1 MITGPNMAGK
11 STYLRSAALITVMAQ
26 MGSLI
31 PAREGRVGLCDRIYC
46 RVGAS
51 DNLARGESTFLVEMN
66 ETAYI
71 LNTATE
77 KSLVI
82 MDEVGRGTGTND
94 GLSIAWAVS
103 EELLGRIKCRTFFAT
118 HYHELSLLQHPRVV
132 NRSMEVL
139 EKDGGIVFLR
149 RLKEGPA
156 AESYG
161 LHVARLA
168 GLSPSVLDRARQI
181 MDQLEIRD
189 RGIGIDA
196 GESVNYEK
204 TEVNDKKN
212 KAADPI
218 FDAIVRELS
227 ALDPN
232 AVTPLEALAL
242 VSEWK
247 KRVARGTKPHGGKPA
262 GGKMPG
268 AKPSDPTP
276 SLFD

>member
-1 MITGPNMAGK
+1 
-11 STYLRSAALITVMAQ
+11 
-26 MGSLI
+26 
-31 PAREGRVGLCDRIYC
+31 
-46 RVGAS
+46 
-51 DNLARGESTFLVEMN
+51 
-66 ETAYI
+66 
-71 LNTATE
+71 
-77 KSLVI
+77 

-118 HYHELSLLQHPRVV
+118 HYHELSLLRHPRVV

-168 GLSPSVLDRARQI
+168 GLSPAVLDRARQI

-189 RGIGIDA
+189 RGIGIEE
-196 GESVNYEK
+196 GVNHEK
-204 TEVNDKKN
+204 TEVNGREDREMPSE
-212 KAADPI
+212 KAANT
-218 FDAIVRELS
+218 VLREIA

-232 AVTPLEALAL
+232 AVTPLQALAL
-242 VSEWK
+242 VNEWK
-247 KRVARGTKPHGGKPA
+247 KRLAS
-262 GGKMPG
+262 G
-268 AKPSDPTP
+268 AKPRAVKTPSGKPSDSTL